1 MAGARTVR
9 YKVPTDA
16 YFDDENRRTAC
27 YPMVETAA
35 ALRDLAEILKSP
47 LVDGI
52 FVGPSDLSLTRGRG
66 SIIAFP
72 ARTRATSRPSP
83 HCAKK
88 QENRG

>member
-1 MAGARTVR
+1 MLGQGRYGTKSRRT
-9 YKVPTDA
+9 A

-66 SIIAFP
+66 RYRFSSEDQ
-72 ARTRATSRPSP
+72 ATSRPSP